1 MRTAFSLI
9 AICLLLGAEAGPEAI
24 KKEMALLD
32 GEWSMVSGK
41 RDGQA
46 LPENL
51 VKGAKR
57 VVKSGE
63 TTVTIDGQTVL
74 KAKFTLDPTKKVK
87 TIDYTIAEGANEG
100 KTQLGIYELDGD
112 TLKFCYAQPG
122 KDRPTEFKTAA
133 ESGRTMSVWKKDKK

>member
-1 MRTAFSLI
+1 M
-9 AICLLLGAEAGPEAI
+9 
-24 KKEMALLD
+24 
-32 GEWSMVSGK
+32 
-41 RDGQA
+41 
-46 LPENL
+46 
-51 VKGAKR
+51 
-57 VVKSGE
+57 
-63 TTVTIDGQTVL
+63 TIDGQTVL

-133 ESGRTMSVWKKDKK
+133 ESGRTISVWKKDKK